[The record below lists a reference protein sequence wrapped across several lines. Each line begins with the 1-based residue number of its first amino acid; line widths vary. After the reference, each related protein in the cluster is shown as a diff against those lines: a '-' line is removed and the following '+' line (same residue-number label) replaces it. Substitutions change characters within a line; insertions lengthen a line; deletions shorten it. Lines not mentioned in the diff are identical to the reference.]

1 MAEEF
6 KVITTQEEL
15 DNVIR
20 DRIRRAKDAEA
31 AKYADYSSIKEE
43 LENGRKTLNE
53 YKENLGK
60 TQKAYE
66 DELAKNKTLTA
77 ENLRTIAAIEAGL
90 PVSMRDRLKGE
101 DADALKKDA
110 EELSKALNAGKPVP
124 PLRKSDSETFAE
136 QEKNKAYEG
145 LLKGLTRKEN

>member
-43 LENGRKTLNE
+43 LENGRKTLNA

-77 ENLRTIAAIEAGL
+77 ENLRTIAAIEA
-90 PVSMRDRLKGE
+90 
-101 DADALKKDA
+101 
-110 EELSKALNAGKPVP
+110 
-124 PLRKSDSETFAE
+124 
-136 QEKNKAYEG
+136 
-145 LLKGLTRKEN
+145 

>member
-101 DADALKKDA
+101 DADTLKKDA
-110 EELSKALNAGKPVP
+110 EELSKAFNAGKPVP
-124 PLRKSDSETFAE
+124 PLRKSDSTTFAE
-136 QEKNKAYEG
+136 QEKNKAYKG
-145 LLKGLTRKEN
+145 LLEGLTRKEN